1 MRSDVVATMS
11 GLSEL
16 SPEHGATER
25 LLLREFSHRINNEL
39 ASVIGLV
46 SAAASRCRDDQARVT
61 LTSIQDRLKNFAR
74 IHHSLQ
80 APEYTTMVDPAAYLQ
95 QLCQAISSSMLAG
108 EGIELLLSVHPLRMD
123 SERCWLLGMI
133 VFELIAGAAH
143 HVFDGKPGA
152 IRLEIWATDSS
163 IECCIRDN
171 GASTGLPPA
180 EASLSI
186 VEALAASLHGT
197 VEMKRAPD
205 GTKTIVKLP
214 HSA

>member
-1 MRSDVVATMS
+1 MS
-11 GLSEL
+11 SLLEL

-39 ASVIGLV
+39 ASVISLV
-46 SAAASRCRDDQARVT
+46 SAAASRCSDDQARVA
-61 LTSIQDRLKNFAR
+61 LTSVQDRLENFAR

-80 APEYTTMVDPAAYLQ
+80 VPEYTTTVDPAAYLQ

-143 HVFDGKPGA
+143 HAFDGKPGA
-152 IRLEIWATDSS
+152 IRLEVWATDSS
-163 IECCIRDN
+163 IECCIGDN

-180 EASLSI
+180 KASLSI

-197 VEMKRAPD
+197 VEIQSAPD